1 MGSTLFGPDGNP
13 IKAKQFKRADPPK
26 LGEAFGPVH
35 STSDLIYHTL
45 PGGGPIQFNLD
56 RLTLADFRTM
66 LDHYQVSASMSVLT
80 FMLHQMDWRIES
92 DNAKVAT
99 HCEDNMREIWTS
111 LVRSM
116 SQAFWAGFSPNVL
129 QWENDISGKTI
140 QLAKI
145 KDLMPEECMVNWK
158 SVDGWAPPGSPK
170 PKIKVYDGI
179 KQLGATYPIPT
190 ENSFWYPLL
199 MQNGNW
205 YGSKLL
211 RKAFTPWFFSN
222 LVHLFSNRYY
232 ERFGEPLPVGRAPYD
247 DTLDVGGKQ
256 VPGRDVMLGILQ
268 NLRSRGAVVLPSE
281 KSTVGNDTSYDYGIE
296 YLESQMR
303 GADFER
309 YLTRLDEEISLGL
322 FTPLL
327 MLRTADVGSYNLGNT
342 HSHVY
347 MQMLNALSGDMKT
360 YIDKYILDRMVN
372 FNFSATSARAR
383 IIFRKLGD
391 DKVQMVTAVLQQL
404 MSGGKVMPDLK
415 EMSDIA
421 GITLNEVKEEKVEQD
436 PNPNPGATDPS
447 GTPPGDSGNNQN
459 GSGSGSSQNSGTAA
473 EAMFRRVEAQF
484 RKAYDNASLGNGFV
498 PDLGY
503 RRQYEDARVAAG
515 SSVDEA
521 RHSYA
526 VLAAT
531 VADLGSV
538 PANSF
543 SGPEE
548 IVGYVRRVIVGD

>member
-1 MGSTLFGPDGNP
+1 MGSTIFGPDGNP
-13 IKAKQFKRADPPK
+13 LKFKRATPPK

-35 STSDLIYHTL
+35 SVSDLVYYTL

-56 RLTLADFRTM
+56 RLTLSDFRTM
-66 LDHYQVSASMSVLT
+66 LDHYQVGASMSVLT
-80 FMLHQMDWRIES
+80 FMLHQMDWHIEA
-92 DNAKVAT
+92 DNAKVQS
-99 HCEDNMREIWTS
+99 HCEANMREIWTS

-129 QWENDISGKTI
+129 QWENDLNGKSI
-140 QLAKI
+140 QLTKI
-145 KDLMPEECMVNWK
+145 KDLLPEESLINWK
-158 SVDGWAPPGSPK
+158 KVDGWAPPGHTP
-170 PKIKVYDGI
+170 PQIKVYDGI
-179 KQLGATYPIPT
+179 KQIGGQYPVPS
-190 ENSFWYPLL
+190 ENTFWYPLL

-205 YGSKLL
+205 YGKKLL
-211 RKAFTPWFFSN
+211 RAAFTPWFFSN
-222 LVHLFSNRYY
+222 IIHLFANRYY

-247 DTLDVGGKQ
+247 DELDVGGKKIA
-256 VPGRDVMLGILQ
+256 GRDVMLGILQ

-281 KSTVGNDTSYDYGIE
+281 KSTVGNDTSYDYDIE

-372 FNFSATSARAR
+372 FNFSPTSPRAR
-383 IIFRKLGD
+383 IVFRKLGD

-404 MSGGKVMPDLK
+404 LSGGKVMPDLK

-421 GITLNEVKEEKVEQD
+421 GITLTEVKEEKVEPQ
-436 PNPNPGATDPS
+436 PETDPIEA
-447 GTPPGDSGNNQN
+447 TAPPGSSGGGEDAN
-459 GSGSGSSQNSGTAA
+459 GKDGSQNSRAAA

-484 RKAYDNASLGNGFV
+484 RKAYDNSSLGNGFA

-503 RRQYEDARVAAG
+503 RRQFEDSRVAAG

-521 RHSYA
+521 RQSYA
-526 VLAAT
+526 VMSATLTDLASMEPNHFGG
-531 VADLGSV
+531 V
-538 PANSF
+538 
-543 SGPEE
+543 EE
-548 IVGYVRRVIVGD
+548 MVGYVRRVIVGD